1 MKVLVTG
8 ATGFIGGSVVR
19 ALRRRGH
26 EVLALAR
33 ESRASRELAASGVRV
48 VHGDLATSDLP
59 AAREVD
65 AIVHCAIAPFKGL
78 RVSRAEQRHVFE
90 LDREWTLR
98 LLRAGAGRASTF
110 VFTSGTWVYGDTGE
124 STADE
129 ATPPHPF
136 RLMKPK
142 VATEGVVA
150 EEARRLGYSAFVTLR
165 LGTVY
170 GPTGSFEKYFLGP
183 MRQGKRVRF
192 FGSGA
197 QNASLVHVDDVGQ
210 AYALAVEK
218 GGFATYNVV
227 DDEPVP
233 MRTYLSYLAEQLG
246 APAPGAL
253 PAWLAP
259 LVTGALGEPL
269 THGQRISNA
278 KARSELGWR
287 PSFPTYREGMKHL
300 AASSPAAVTAAPGG
314 LRGRRGLT
322 RSLAR
327 YRLP

>member
-19 ALRRRGH
+19 ALQQRGH

-48 VHGDLATSDLP
+48 VHGDLSTGDIP

-65 AIVHCAIAPFKGL
+65 AIVHCAMAPFKGL
-78 RVSRAEQRHVFE
+78 RVSRAEERRIFE

-110 VFTSGTWVYGDTGE
+110 VFTSGIWVYGDTGE
-124 STADE
+124 TTADE
-129 ATPPHPF
+129 STPPRPF
-136 RLMKPK
+136 RIMTTK
-142 VATEGVVA
+142 VVTEVAVA
-150 EEARRLGYSAFVTLR
+150 EEARRLGYSSHVTLR
-165 LGTVY
+165 VGTVY
-170 GPTGSFEKYFLGP
+170 GPTGSFEKFFLGP
-183 MRQGKRVRF
+183 MRQGKKVRW

-197 QNASLVHVDDVGQ
+197 QYASLVHVDDVAQ

-218 GGFATYNVV
+218 GGFTTYNVV

-233 MRTYLSYLAEQLG
+233 MRTYLGYLAEQLG

-253 PAWLAP
+253 PAWLAT

-278 KARSELGWR
+278 KARRELGWI
-287 PSFPTYREGMKHL
+287 PAFPTYREGMKHL
-300 AASSPAAVTAAPGG
+300 AAPTPAPGAVASTAA
-314 LRGRRGLT
+314 
-322 RSLAR
+322 A
-327 YRLP
+327 